1 MADPWRKRVEIG
13 PHVLYLG
20 DAIEILPAL
29 ALQGKVDA
37 GVMDPPYSSGG
48 FSEAAKS
55 KAAGQ
60 GLRSE
65 TLRGNS
71 SRMNSR
77 ASDQTGVWFAG
88 DAMTIG
94 GASFL
99 IREVARHMF
108 DAVHEQGTLT
118 VFTDWRVSAPFSA
131 AIESARWR
139 YQNLIVWDK
148 MSAGLGS
155 GFRAQHELAMHFS
168 KGAPPYHS
176 SQHGNV
182 ISERRVPGEDRDHAC
197 EKPIKLLRKILE
209 TVAPEDGL
217 VVDPFMGSGT
227 TGVAAAHRGMRF
239 IGIEID
245 EGFFD
250 VCCRR
255 IRHAASA
262 PPEIQSGGGP
272 AGKQADMF

>member
-1 MADPWRKRVEIG
+1 MSNPWRKRVEIG

-29 ALQGKVDA
+29 QLQGKVDA

-65 TLRGNS
+65 TLKGQG
-71 SRMNSR
+71 SRLKSR
-77 ASDQTGVWFAG
+77 ASDQAGVWFAG
-88 DAMTIG
+88 DAMTIN
-94 GASFL
+94 GAAFL
-99 IREVARHMF
+99 IREIARHMF
-108 DAVHEQGTLT
+108 DLTTEHGTIT

-139 YQNLIVWDK
+139 YQNLLVWDK
-148 MSAGLGS
+148 ESAGLGS

-168 KGAPPYHS
+168 KGSPPYHS
-176 SQHGNV
+176 SKYGNV
-182 ISERRVPGEDRDHAC
+182 LSAKRVPGEDRDHAC
-197 EKPIKLLRKILE
+197 EKPIKLLREIVE
-209 TVAPEDGL
+209 TVAPEGGL

-227 TGVAAAHRGMRF
+227 TGVACAHRRVRF
-239 IGIEID
+239 VGIEID

-250 VCCRR
+250 VACKRL
-255 IRHAASA
+255 RHASAA
-262 PPEIQSGGGP
+262 PPDIQPGAAMGE
-272 AGKQADMF
+272 QRDLL